1 MNQLF
6 HKTAVLFLFFTS
18 VFFILITGISLLSKQ
33 AIQADDAS
41 MIKIAFSSVTLLM
54 LINIY
59 DIISFWIYGKR
70 REFFVKKLAGTTP
83 AQQIRTSL
91 VNFLL
96 IVGLSF
102 VIGFGLA
109 SAVSAITKIIGISVA
124 ATIKALLSGMALS
137 LAFGWPMLTQRV
149 QAIYR
154 GQRL

>member
-6 HKTAVLFLFFTS
+6 HKSTVLFLFFSS
-18 VFFILITGISLLSKQ
+18 VFFILITGISLLAKQ
-33 AIQADDAS
+33 DIQADDAS
-41 MIKIAFSSVTLLM
+41 IIKTAIISVTLLL
-54 LINIY
+54 LINSY
-59 DIISFWIYGKR
+59 DIISFWISGKR
-70 REFFVKKLAGTTP
+70 REFFVKKLAGATP

-102 VIGFGLA
+102 IIGFGIA
-109 SAVSAITKIIGISVA
+109 SAVSAITNIINISIA
-124 ATIKALLSGMALS
+124 AISKALLSGMALS